1 MGTNWYKCFLMDSYG
16 LGSHPQLMGPFGY
29 SYVFID
35 TSCTRLIGS
44 FWVIFLNGRK
54 NLFFLPNFILTQ
66 KLLTP
71 ANL

>member
-1 MGTNWYKCFLMDSYG
+1 MGTIEYQFFLMDSYG
-16 LGSHPQLMGPFGY
+16 LGSHPLLMGPFGY

-35 TSCTRLIGS
+35 TSCNMLIGS
-44 FWVIFLNGRK
+44 LWVIFLNGGK
-54 NLFFLPNFILTQ
+54 NLFFCQLFFTQ